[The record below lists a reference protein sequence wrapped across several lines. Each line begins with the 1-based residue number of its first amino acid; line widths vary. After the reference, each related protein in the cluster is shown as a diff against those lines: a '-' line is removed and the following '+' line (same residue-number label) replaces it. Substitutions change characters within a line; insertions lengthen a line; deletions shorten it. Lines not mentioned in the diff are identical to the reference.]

1 MTGWQLVTLLA
12 TLFNTGALVYWQRAN
27 EQRLDLQ
34 WERLRDLQKQTKEL
48 LPMLNAVS
56 KQVGEWER
64 WRATEWKPWAQ

>member
-48 LPMLNAVS
+48 LPMLN
-56 KQVGEWER
+56 
-64 WRATEWKPWAQ
+64 